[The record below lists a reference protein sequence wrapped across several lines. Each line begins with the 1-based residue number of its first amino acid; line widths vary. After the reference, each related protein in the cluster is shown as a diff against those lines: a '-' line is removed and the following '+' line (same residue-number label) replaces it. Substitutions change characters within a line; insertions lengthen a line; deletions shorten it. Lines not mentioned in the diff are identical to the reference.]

1 MRRPARW
8 LSAGAVLAA
17 PAAAAASDTVSYSY
31 DALGRLVAIAT
42 VGGPNDSMAV
52 STGYDPAGNRA
63 SYGVSG
69 AGASGAA
76 PASLS
81 SPPAGVASGL
91 DEERPAAEAPAAAAV
106 EPPPPGGIPDESEPA
121 VEIELPGGGAPD
133 DPGPDR

>member
-1 MRRPARW
+1 MRWPARW

-17 PAAAAASDTVSYSY
+17 PAAAAASDTVSYTY
-31 DALGRLVAIAT
+31 DALGRLVAVAT
-42 VGGPNDSMAV
+42 VGGRNDGVAV

-69 AGASGAA
+69 TGASGAA

-91 DEERPAAEAPAAAAV
+91 DEEGPAAEARSAAV
-106 EPPPPGGIPDESEPA
+106 EPPPPGGIPDEPEPA
-121 VEIELPGGGAPD
+121 VETGPPGGGAAD
-133 DPGPDR
+133 DPGADR